1 MAKNRKWFLSWVKTN
16 PLRPSEKEIVDL
28 HNSRVQVPRGTY
40 LEIVRKEFKRREK
53 EKKEKK
59 EEDDG

>member
-28 HNSRVQVPRGTY
+28 HNKRIQILKGTY
-40 LEIVRKEFKRREK
+40 LEIVRLEIERREK
-53 EKKEKK
+53 EK
-59 EEDDG
+59 EEDGG